1 LQRKPQRTKTVE
13 NPAGKRLAI
22 DSFINDNRG
31 VYEIR
36 HYLTLTGVDVF
47 ETWIDQLRDTKAL
60 MAIDRRVSRIEM
72 GNFGDHKFCRDGV
85 WELRIDV
92 GQGYRIY
99 YGLAGSQIVLLLCA
113 GDKRTQDTDIR
124 RACKYWQEWQRRK
137 T

>member
-1 LQRKPQRTKTVE
+1 M
-13 NPAGKRLAI
+13 
-22 DSFINDNRG
+22 
-31 VYEIR
+31 YEIR